1 MIHVRK
7 AEPEFFRAVVEGRKT
22 FEVRKED
29 DAVFSVGD
37 LLVLEELD
45 GTGRATTGVIY
56 VAEIT
61 YVLRDSR
68 FVQAGYAILSIRR
81 AELVEANPFDSGV
94 SE

>member
-1 MIHVRK
+1 MIHARK
-7 AEPEFFRAVVEGRKT
+7 IEPEFFRAVVEGRKT

-45 GTGRATTGVIY
+45 GAGCATTGTIY

-68 FVQAGYAILSIRR
+68 FVQPGYAIISIRR
-81 AELVEANPFDSGV
+81 AELVEVNPFISGV

>member
-1 MIHVRK
+1 M
-7 AEPEFFRAVVEGRKT
+7 
-22 FEVRKED
+22 
-29 DAVFSVGD
+29 
-37 LLVLEELD
+37 LEELD
-45 GTGRATTGVIY
+45 GAGRATTGTIY